1 MCVIHQFRPYAY
13 VSSTKID
20 RRCVCCPLHQT
31 LCVYF
36 VHYSRQYGCVLS
48 STLDP
53 IHMFSPVVLTLVFC
67 PVHQTLYIC
76 SVQYI
81 RPYAYVLSS
90 SINLTLCS
98 VQYIR
103 PYTYVLSIRPDPI
116 PVLPTSFLCSNFH
129 MYNDELLIYSD
140 HVVLLKQQN
149 VGDCDWLDM
158 QIRYVHQI
166 GRQRIC
172 TEFWYGKVT
181 VREINFEMLE

>member
-1 MCVIHQFRPYAY
+1 MCVVHQMRRYACVSSISLDLMHMSHPLKQTVGVCVVHYIRHYAY
-13 VSSTKID
+13 ILCITVDNMDVS
-20 RRCVCCPLHQT
+20 
-31 LCVYF
+31 
-36 VHYSRQYGCVLS
+36 
-48 STLDP
+48 
-53 IHMFSPVVLTLVFC
+53 C